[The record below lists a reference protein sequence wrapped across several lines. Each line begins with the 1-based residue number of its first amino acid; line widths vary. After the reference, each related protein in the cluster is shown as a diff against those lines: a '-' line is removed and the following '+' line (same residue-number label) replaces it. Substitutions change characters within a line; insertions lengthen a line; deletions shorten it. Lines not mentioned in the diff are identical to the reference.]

1 MTSNF
6 PVESITLTENIKD
19 IDSISDSI
27 PTTVIPEVAYGT
39 LKKAPL
45 TLTEIFW
52 TDVVAGE
59 VEITFDSI
67 DSAWVDD
74 FGKL

>member
-1 MTSNF
+1 M
-6 PVESITLTENIKD
+6 
-19 IDSISDSI
+19 
-27 PTTVIPEVAYGT
+27 AYGT